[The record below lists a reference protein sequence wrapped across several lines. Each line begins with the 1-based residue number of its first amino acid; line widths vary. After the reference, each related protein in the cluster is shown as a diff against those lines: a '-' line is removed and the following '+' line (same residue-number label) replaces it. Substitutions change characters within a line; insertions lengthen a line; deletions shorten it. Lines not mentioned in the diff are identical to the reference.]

1 MQEPGIPAARELE
14 PELISA
20 ALRYVAVADWFES
33 RSTSQNDRTLELKA
47 MDVFNRVETELR
59 EAGGGVLR
67 RVGTRQLILE
77 RALKEL
83 TSR

>member
-1 MQEPGIPAARELE
+1 MQEPRIPDARELE

-47 MDVFNRVETELR
+47 MDVFNRVEAELR
-59 EAGGGVLR
+59 EAGGRVLR
-67 RVGTRQLILE
+67 RAGTRQLILQ
-77 RALKEL
+77 RALEEL
-83 TSR
+83 ASR

>member
-1 MQEPGIPAARELE
+1 MQVPGIPAARELE

-33 RSTSQNDRTLELKA
+33 RSTSQNDRTLEMKA

-59 EAGGGVLR
+59 EAGGRVLR

>member
-1 MQEPGIPAARELE
+1 MQESRIPDARELE